1 MICWSC
7 RFAPGPG
14 PPVSIRDIGSVSDST
29 DIPTAYA
36 LVNGRRAV
44 YIPVTKR
51 PNASTLDVVSE
62 VKANLGRFQ
71 ALVPDDIKVSY
82 ELDQSRNVSASLQ
95 AVLREAALGALL
107 TGLMVLVF
115 LRDWRS
121 AGIVVVTIPFALL
134 AAVIALWGAG
144 QTINVMT
151 LGGLALAVGILVD
164 EATVAIENIHT
175 HLARGVP
182 VAEGVLDASGE
193 VVVPRLLAMLSVV
206 AVFVPSFFMTGVS
219 RSLFVPLSLAV
230 GFSMI
235 ASFFLSSSL
244 VPVLSV
250 WLLGRR
256 RPSGD
261 QAHAEDWVDRLRNRL
276 GRFLERVAPARWLV
290 VAAYTAVTIGIVVA
304 VGLTLGREIFP
315 AGGVSQFQL
324 RFRAPAG
331 TKFESTERLA
341 TDVLDEIKQAAG
353 PGQCR
358 NHARVCRCPAFVLP
372 NQHDLPVD
380 RWFARRCA
388 AGRVEAASRNST
400 HRFRG
405 SSPTAIHRTLSDRAV
420 FVRARRH
427 RQPDHELWHVDPGR
441 SRDHRT

>member
-1 MICWSC
+1 M
-7 RFAPGPG
+7 
-14 PPVSIRDIGSVSDST
+14 
-29 DIPTAYA
+29 
-36 LVNGRRAV
+36 NGRRAV

-51 PNASTLDVVSE
+51 PNASTLSVVSE

-107 TGLMVLVF
+107 TGLMVLLF

-182 VAEGVLDASGE
+182 VARGVLDASGE

-230 GFSMI
+230 GFAMI

-250 WLLGRR
+250 WLLGSVA
-256 RPSGD
+256 PTP
-261 QAHAEDWVDRLRNRL
+261 QARSHADDWVDRLRNRL
-276 GRFLERVAPARWLV
+276 GQFLQHVAPARWML
-290 VAAYTAVTIGIVVA
+290 VAAYVSRDHRRSSSS

-353 PGQCR
+353 PNNVEITLGYVGVQPSSYPI
-358 NHARVCRCPAFVLP
+358 NTIFLWTGGSHEGVLQVALKP
-372 NQHDLPVD
+372 E
-380 RWFARRCA
+380 
-388 AGRVEAASRNST
+388 AGHSA
-400 HRFRG
+400 HRLRG
-405 SSPTAIHRTLSDRAV
+405 SAATAVQRTLSRPRSSRSSRATSST
-420 FVRARRH
+420 
-427 RQPDHELWHVDPGR
+427 G
-441 SRDHRT
+441 S